1 MPDEIEDGNDVK
13 TEADASQD
21 DIKRSLEDLSVD
33 ELVLEVR
40 KTRSEAKGYRLDKR
54 DLENRLTE
62 TEGKMTRLEKTQK
75 DRLEKQ
81 GDYESL
87 NRQQEIE
94 LDELR
99 IKGEKADRLEQSV
112 IARNQRQLEKLPEN
126 MRDLYPADMSPEA
139 QSDWLDK
146 AVPKLTAARIPDLD
160 GGAGGHGSG
169 GTRTPKLTKAE
180 KEQAVKAGMTSDEW
194 IAGKEKAGLL

>member
-1 MPDEIEDGNDVK
+1 MPDEIEDGKDVTK
-13 TEADASQD
+13 EVDTSQD
-21 DIKRSLEDLSVD
+21 DKKRKLEDLSVD

-40 KTRSEAKGYRLDKR
+40 KGWSEAKGYRLEGS
-54 DLENRLTE
+54 DLRRKLTE
-62 TEGKMTRLEKTQK
+62 SEGKMTRLEKTQK
-75 DRLEKQ
+75 DRMEKQ

-87 NRQQEIE
+87 NRQQETE
-94 LDELR
+94 LEELR
-99 IKGEKADRLEQSV
+99 IKGEKADRLEKSV

-126 MRDLYPADMSPEA
+126 MRDLFPSDMSPEN

-169 GTRTPKLTKAE
+169 GTRTPKLNSYE
-180 KEQAVKAGMTSDEW
+180 KDAAAKAGMTEDEW
-194 IAGKEKAGLL
+194 SAAKAKANL